1 MLTLAFTIRT
11 ATHKHIQHDV
21 RQCHLK
27 FDAHAHAC
35 TRTHNLHAALYCRAH
50 ATARAR
56 AAHEETGALLWQS
69 APAPSWFFFFSTQI
83 HHHRKKSSG
92 GSIAARNI
100 FYLFIFCLL
109 ALTRHVHPDS
119 AVKSVS
125 VFIILSFF
133 FLHVFLSAV
142 TLTIRA
148 VHDVHNGPHAAK
160 WLQRNPRNSFTE
172 LCCQRGED
180 IKGGAVTKYSL
191 LAYWLLT

>member
-27 FDAHAHAC
+27 FNAHAHAC
-35 TRTHNLHAALYCRAH
+35 TRTHNLHAGLYCRAH

-69 APAPSWFFFFSTQI
+69 APAPSWFFFFFTQI

-100 FYLFIFCLL
+100 FFFFFCLL

-125 VFIILSFF
+125 VFIISSFF
-133 FLHVFLSAV
+133 FFSPCVFECSREWLWLLRYALYMMCI
-142 TLTIRA
+142 TA
-148 VHDVHNGPHAAK
+148 PHAAE

-180 IKGGAVTKYSL
+180 IKGGEPSL
-191 LAYWLLT
+191 NIHC

>member
-35 TRTHNLHAALYCRAH
+35 TRTHNLHAGLYCRAH

-69 APAPSWFFFFSTQI
+69 APAPSWFFFFPPKYIITGK
-83 HHHRKKSSG
+83 RAPG
-92 GSIAARNI
+92 GVLPRGTFFI
-100 FYLFIFCLL
+100 FFFCLL

-125 VFIILSFF
+125 VFIISSFF
-133 FLHVFLSAV
+133 FLPMCFWAQPRVTA

-180 IKGGAVTKYSL
+180 IKGGEPSL
-191 LAYWLLT
+191 NIHC